1 MMMKISYYGSKQ
13 HLDGNGVLRH
23 GPGCNT
29 CLPMHTVEPGIS
41 DACKN
46 LVKERLLQNPK
57 ATHVEV
63 LQGKHLKVDVLDA

>member
-1 MMMKISYYGSKQ
+1 
-13 HLDGNGVLRH
+13 
-23 GPGCNT
+23 
-29 CLPMHTVEPGIS
+29 MHTVEPGIS

-63 LQGKHLKVDVLDA
+63 LQGKHLKVDVLEA